1 MSNLTLPQ
9 LQATVVQLDQALYV
23 HEQWL
28 RDLMRALVVKTPPEP
43 SDLLPDAHRR
53 CRFGLWYGGDATVPL
68 REHPAFK
75 AIGQAHEKMHRSA
88 TQLLQQTADALP
100 IAAAEMDQLIHALDR
115 LRLEINSLRRELAEQ
130 AENRDPLTGARNRT
144 HLLSDLREQQ
154 ALVRREMQ
162 QCVLAM
168 IDLDHFKAVND
179 HYGHTAGDAVLSGV
193 VQCLA
198 VMLRP
203 YDHLYRYGGE
213 EFLLCMPNTGIE
225 AAIGLAERLRAA
237 IAALQIPYAGKGSPL
252 SITASFGIT
261 LLDAL
266 NTVEV
271 AIDHADRALYLAKS
285 AGRDRIEIWVA

>member
-1 MSNLTLPQ
+1 
-9 LQATVVQLDQALYV
+9 
-23 HEQWL
+23 
-28 RDLMRALVVKTPPEP
+28 
-43 SDLLPDAHRR
+43 
-53 CRFGLWYGGDATVPL
+53 
-68 REHPAFK
+68 
-75 AIGQAHEKMHRSA
+75 
-88 TQLLQQTADALP
+88 
-100 IAAAEMDQLIHALDR
+100 
-115 LRLEINSLRRELAEQ
+115 
-130 AENRDPLTGARNRT
+130 
-144 HLLSDLREQQ
+144 
-154 ALVRREMQ
+154 
-162 QCVLAM
+162 
-168 IDLDHFKAVND
+168 
-179 HYGHTAGDAVLSGV
+179 
-193 VQCLA
+193 
-198 VMLRP
+198 MLRP